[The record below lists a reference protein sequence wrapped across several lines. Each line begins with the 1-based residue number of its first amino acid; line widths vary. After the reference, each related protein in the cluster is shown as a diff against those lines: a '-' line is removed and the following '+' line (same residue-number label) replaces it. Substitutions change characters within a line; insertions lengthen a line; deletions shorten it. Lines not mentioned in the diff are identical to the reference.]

1 MVLGGVRF
9 LAGPRMNSNEPISS
23 RVSSKARPRAA
34 TRSSL
39 DRARPSPTVPLVSTD
54 DTNPPAPLTPAE
66 RTKLLAAHPWK
77 VTTKQLTAIA
87 FKRIRGRSMKDA
99 EDLAQSA
106 IVDACERPE
115 NGGWDPAKGPLMGF
129 LVGRVIG
136 AALNERRR
144 KRNVVEVWID
154 EEIEDSEDAGV
165 RRHEKFLT
173 KDEPPADEVLD
184 RLRFSH
190 TIAERVLARLAGDEF
205 AIELVGHMMK
215 GVASID
221 DLAQLTRRDESD
233 VWLAKRR
240 IRYHLDEITK
250 ELSAAAPT
258 PQPGS
263 ARGAGEVTQ

>member
-1 MVLGGVRF
+1 
-9 LAGPRMNSNEPISS
+9 
-23 RVSSKARPRAA
+23 VSP
-34 TRSSL
+34 
-39 DRARPSPTVPLVSTD
+39 D
-54 DTNPPAPLTPAE
+54 DIDPPAPITQAE
-66 RTKLLAAHPWK
+66 RAKILAAHPWK
-77 VTTKQLTAIA
+77 VTTKQLAAIA

-99 EDLAQSA
+99 EDIAQAA

-136 AALNERRR
+136 AAHNERRR
-144 KRNVVEVWID
+144 KRNVCEVWID
-154 EEIEDSEDAGV
+154 EEIEEGESEGV
-165 RRHEKFLT
+165 LRHEKFLA
-173 KDEPPADEVLD
+173 KDEPPADEILD

-190 TIAERVLARLAGDEF
+190 TIVERVLARLTGDAF
-205 AIELVGHMMK
+205 ALELAGHMSK

-221 DLAQLTRRDESD
+221 DLARLTGCEKSE

-263 ARGAGEVTQ
+263 VRGAGEVTQ